1 MAVASE
7 LEHSFQEGLEKLM
20 GHKEVNKRSQVGK
33 NRHLEEP

>member
-7 LEHSFQEGLEKLM
+7 LEHSFQEGLGKAH
-20 GHKEVNKRSQVGK
+20 GPQEVNKRSQVGK